1 MYLQARDTKAKRDY
15 IKLKSFCT
23 VKETIN
29 KTKKQPTELRENF
42 TNNISDKRLIAKIYK
57 NLDNLTSEKQSIKK
71 LAKDLI
77 GHFPKPGKCKSKP

>member
-1 MYLQARDTKAKRDY
+1 MAESEEE
-15 IKLKSFCT
+15 LKSFCT

-42 TNNISDKRLIAKIYK
+42 TNNISDKRLISKIYK